1 MGAAM
6 RKLEGDVWYEVRTA
20 INVGEPVFQ
29 LWWAVALFYGVL
41 HDAKGRFKFEM
52 RGLVFDD
59 AWLSFYVKLE
69 DGFELPKFMQW
80 VKQTFSF
87 RFNVRAGRHAHLWG
101 LRYESE
107 IIEGEPPPG
116 AKVLDWDAVKAES
129 RREIPADGT
138 YTLTWISL
146 RQPGKRITTRITLRN
161 PANRAF
167 PPG

>member
-1 MGAAM
+1 M
-6 RKLEGDVWYEVRTA
+6 RKLEGDAWYEIRTA

-29 LWWAVALFYGVL
+29 LWWAVVLFYGVL

-52 RGLVFDD
+52 RGLTFDD

-87 RFNVRAGRHAHLWG
+87 RFNARTGRHAHLWG
-101 LRYESE
+101 VRYESW
-107 IIEGEPPPG
+107 IIDGEPPPE
-116 AKVLDWDAVKAES
+116 AVDWDAVRAEAGK
-129 RREIPADGT
+129 EIPVDGT
-138 YTLTWISL
+138 YTLSWDSL
-146 RQPGKRITTRITLRN
+146 RVPGKRLKN